1 MTRPDLSN
9 RNLLAGVALSAMLA
23 VAPVAGAQATAG
35 DAATQAAGPHA
46 TLSAQASAEVT
57 QDTVQVVLA
66 AEVADASQA
75 KVSDQLNARLDSV
88 MKQARGHAGIEVRSG
103 SYRIW
108 PMNDRDGQISEWRG
122 HAEILL
128 RSRDFVAASRLA
140 AQLADRMPINGL
152 TFSVSHERQA
162 EEERKLLDQAV
173 TAFKARAQALTQAL
187 GFAAYRLHSIDL
199 GGAGDVPPSP
209 GPRLMRAMAA
219 DSVAAPIEGGRQT
232 ISVSIQGTIVL
243 LPTQTATRQ

>member
-1 MTRPDLSN
+1 MTRPALLN
-9 RNLLAGVALSAMLA
+9 RSLLHGLALGALLA
-23 VAPVAGAQATAG
+23 VAPVAGAQAPTGHEAVQTA
-35 DAATQAAGPHA
+35 DPQA
-46 TLSAQASAEVT
+46 TLSAQASAEVP
-57 QDTVQVVLA
+57 QDTVQVTLA

-75 KVSDQLNARLDSV
+75 KVSEQLNTRLDSV

-152 TFSVSHERQA
+152 AFSVSHERQV

-173 TAFKARAQALTQAL
+173 AAFKARAQALTQAF
-187 GFAAYRLHSIDL
+187 GFAAYRLHAVDL
-199 GGAGDVPPSP
+199 GGAGDLPPSP